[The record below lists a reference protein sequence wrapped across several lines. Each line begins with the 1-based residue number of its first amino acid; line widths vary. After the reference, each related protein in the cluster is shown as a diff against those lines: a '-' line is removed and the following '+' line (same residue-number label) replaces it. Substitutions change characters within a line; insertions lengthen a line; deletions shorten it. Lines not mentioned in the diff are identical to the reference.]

1 MTLTLSK
8 KLPLE
13 YLGLILILFFIGVVV
28 VMGVR
33 STQAE
38 ARDRGRLDDIKDIR
52 VALQEY
58 FKQQGSFP
66 AGAQVTLGK
75 DGGGQLCA
83 GPAHKG
89 FLGLE
94 ESCGEG
100 ATVFLNSM
108 PDDIDSARSYQYRAL
123 PEGCTDACSDYELT
137 FSLEYGAAEYGKGSY
152 RANRAFIMPLA
163 R

>member
-1 MTLTLSK
+1 MPII
-8 KLPLE
+8 LPRKRLLE
-13 YLGLILILFFIGVVV
+13 YLGLVLIFCFIGAVV

-33 STQAE
+33 SKQAE

-66 AGAQVTLGK
+66 AGDQVTLGK

-83 GPAHKG
+83 GSAQKG
-89 FLGLE
+89 FLGSD

-100 ATVFLNSM
+100 AAVFLN
-108 PDDIDSARSYQYRAL
+108 PIPADINQNYSYQFRAL
-123 PEGCTDACSDYELT
+123 PEECTDACGDYELA

-152 RANRAFIMPLA
+152 RANRAFIIPIA